1 MPFKLGGLFYGG
13 LVGSGNERPVFAVL
27 VYRMATFRQT
37 QCLRRIRW
45 TRFRAWRGRP
55 VMTGVLAASRPG
67 WADGVSVMDPF
78 GVRKPDIVLHE
89 EADYQDL

>member
-1 MPFKLGGLFYGG
+1 
-13 LVGSGNERPVFAVL
+13 
-27 VYRMATFRQT
+27 
-37 QCLRRIRW
+37 
-45 TRFRAWRGRP
+45 
-55 VMTGVLAASRPG
+55 MTGVLAASRPG